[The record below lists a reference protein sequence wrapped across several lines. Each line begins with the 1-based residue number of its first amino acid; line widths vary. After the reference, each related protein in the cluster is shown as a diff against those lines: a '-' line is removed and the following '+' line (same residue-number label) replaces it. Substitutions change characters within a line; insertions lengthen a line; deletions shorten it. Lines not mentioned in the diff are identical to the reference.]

1 MFSIYRCC
9 DASIKDSKKTA
20 NHQQRILQA
29 ELGLK
34 GNPLRYFKID
44 LISEI
49 KRLKRKFGDNLRPY
63 ILGDFN
69 NDRRIEQIISDIC
82 HEFKLVDIY
91 SYLNPNAPDFK
102 TYMRGSTRIDRGL
115 IPKIVA
121 DKMKHHAEQN
131 ATTPT
136 VYYESF
142 FYRFCG
148 DHRALVIDI
157 PINIMFGTWETSP
170 FDSR

>member
-1 MFSIYRCC
+1 
-9 DASIKDSKKTA
+9 
-20 NHQQRILQA
+20 
-29 ELGLK
+29 
-34 GNPLRYFKID
+34 
-44 LISEI
+44 
-49 KRLKRKFGDNLRPY
+49 
-63 ILGDFN
+63 
-69 NDRRIEQIISDIC
+69 
-82 HEFKLVDIY
+82 
-91 SYLNPNAPDFK
+91 
-102 TYMRGSTRIDRGL
+102 MRGSTRIDRGL

-157 PINIMFGTWETSP
+157 PVNIMFGTWETSP
-170 FDSR
+170 FDSRGRGFTSKDIKYVPIYLEAFNKYAKQHDIYIVVLPNYTSWRNLIIQRQRKLIAI